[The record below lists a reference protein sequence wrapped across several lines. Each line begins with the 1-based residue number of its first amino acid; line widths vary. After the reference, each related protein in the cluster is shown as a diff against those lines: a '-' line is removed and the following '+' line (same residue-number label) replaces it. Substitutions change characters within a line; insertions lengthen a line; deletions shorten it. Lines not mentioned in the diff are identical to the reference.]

1 MRIFFYV
8 CCVGKISK
16 TKKKRVI
23 ISDTND
29 LGTDKRVLKIA
40 QSLAGWGFEIIL
52 VGRKIPE
59 RSLPNSNFKLKL
71 FRMRFHSGVAFYTE
85 FNVKLFFFL
94 MFCKADIFL
103 ANDLDTLAANFA
115 AAKLRRKPLVYDS
128 HELYTEVPEL
138 VTRPHKQRIW
148 LKLEKYVFPKLKY
161 TYTVCASI
169 SDYYFKKY
177 GIRPAVVRNIP
188 TCKNSAQIIFVPKI
202 SDKKII
208 LYQGALNMGRGIE
221 YVVEAMSFIED
232 AVFVIIGT
240 GTIDADLKQ
249 RVSELALNEKV
260 MFLGRIPS
268 EQLSAYTRQASVGVS
283 VEQNIGLNYYFA
295 LPNKLFDYIHAEI
308 PVLVSD
314 LPEMRRIVETHKI
327 GEITNDFSPE
337 NLAIMLKAMLSD
349 DYKKTLIN
357 NILQAKKQLCWESES
372 QVLKR
377 IFYQIK

>member
-1 MRIFFYV
+1 
-8 CCVGKISK
+8 
-16 TKKKRVI
+16 
-23 ISDTND
+23 
-29 LGTDKRVLKIA
+29 
-40 QSLAGWGFEIIL
+40 
-52 VGRKIPE
+52 
-59 RSLPNSNFKLKL
+59 
-71 FRMRFHSGVAFYTE
+71 
-85 FNVKLFFFL
+85 
-94 MFCKADIFL
+94 
-103 ANDLDTLAANFA
+103 
-115 AAKLRRKPLVYDS
+115 
-128 HELYTEVPEL
+128 
-138 VTRPHKQRIW
+138 
-148 LKLEKYVFPKLKY
+148 
-161 TYTVCASI
+161 
-169 SDYYFKKY
+169 
-177 GIRPAVVRNIP
+177 VVRNIP